1 MFGLACIWAAVFN
14 LGVVFYIAFVN
25 SNFETHGISMLAK
38 SLLVTG
44 IGLIGVVANDIA
56 QVILP
61 PIEDGDI

>member
-1 MFGLACIWAAVFN
+1 
-14 LGVVFYIAFVN
+14 
-25 SNFETHGISMLAK
+25 MLAK